1 MARYAFDIET
11 NGLLDDLTKVHSLV
25 LIDVDTGDMQSFGPP
40 DAGEGARELMRAE
53 QLIGHNVI
61 KFDIPAL
68 KKVFPWFNVDP
79 AKVFDTLVVSR
90 LIWSD
95 LGALDDKKTA
105 KGLIPASIRGSHS
118 LKAWGHRLGE
128 LKGDFG
134 ETSDWSEWTPEMQ
147 AYCEQDVRVT
157 RSLFNLITSKNY
169 SQTAIDLEHRV
180 AWIVAEQERHGFLF
194 DERKAMFLL
203 SQLMAEKADVE
214 SKLQSLFDPWF
225 SYDGLVTPKR
235 TVTYKSVEKHSTWEG
250 ADYCK
255 VSLTVFNPG
264 SRQHIA
270 DRLMKIRGWKP
281 TEFTANGQPKV
292 DEEILEELDYPE
304 AKQITYY
311 LMLSK
316 RIGQLADGK
325 NSWLNLVGKDG
336 RMHGSVVT
344 NGAVTGRMTHSYP
357 NVAQVPSVGK
367 PYGAECRELFCVPK
381 GKKLVGVDVS
391 GLELRMLAHYMND
404 DDYTREVVDG
414 DVHTANQKAAGLPT
428 RNNAKTFI
436 YAFLYGAG
444 DAKIGK
450 IVGNDPVWTRRAI
463 DSLAIARAKK
473 GLKPKPDEYYL
484 PNTTVEIGRLL
495 KSEFLNQ
502 LPSLKHLI
510 STIKKQASTPRW
522 TGQVDRNGKK
532 VMAKF
537 LRGLDGRLLHIRS
550 EHAALNTLLQS
561 AGALV
566 CKRWA
571 VEMDD
576 ALIERGWKHRCQV
589 VANIHDEH
597 QYEVDEEIA
606 EEVGKLSV
614 ECIKRAGQFFKINC
628 PLTGEYKV
636 GDNWKECH

>member
-25 LIDVDTGDMQSFGPP
+25 LINVDTGDMQSFGPP

-95 LGALDDKKTA
+95 LGDQDDKKIA

-157 RSLFNLITSKNY
+157 AAFFKLIESKEY

-325 NSWLNLVGKDG
+325 NSWLNLVGEDG

-404 DDYTREVVDG
+404 DDYTREVVEG
-414 DVHTANQKAAGLPT
+414 DVHTTNQKAAGLPT

-436 YAFLYGAG
+436 YGFLYGAG
-444 DAKIGK
+444 DAKIGS
-450 IVGNDPVWTRRAI
+450 IVGGSSKDG
-463 DSLAIARAKK
+463 ARLRKK
-473 GLKPKPDEYYL
+473 
-484 PNTTVEIGRLL
+484 
-495 KSEFLNQ
+495 FLEQ
-502 LPSLKHLI
+502 LPALKKL
-510 STIKKQASTPRW
+510 TEGVRKAAK
-522 TGQVDRNGKK
+522 DRG
-532 VMAKF
+532 F
-537 LRGLDGRLLHIRS
+537 LKGLDGRKLHIRS

-614 ECIKRAGQFFKINC
+614 ECIKRAGRYFDIRCPLDGEFKIGN
-628 PLTGEYKV
+628 
-636 GDNWKECH
+636 NWKETH

>member
-40 DAGEGARELMRAE
+40 DVGEGARELMRAE

-95 LGALDDKKTA
+95 LGDQDDKKIA

-118 LKAWGHRLGE
+118 LKAWGYRLGE
-128 LKGDFG
+128 LKGNFG

-147 AYCEQDVRVT
+147 TYCEQDVRVT
-157 RSLFNLITSKNY
+157 RSFFKLIESKEY

-194 DERKAMFLL
+194 DERKAMILL

-225 SYDGLVTPKR
+225 SYDGIVTPKR
-235 TVTYKSVEKHSTWEG
+235 TINYKSVEKHSTWEG

-325 NSWLNLVGKDG
+325 NSWLNLVGEDG

-404 DDYTREVVDG
+404 DDYTREVVEG
-414 DVHTANQKAAGLPT
+414 DVHTTNQKAAGLPT

-436 YAFLYGAG
+436 YGFLYGAG
-444 DAKIGK
+444 DAKIGS
-450 IVGNDPVWTRRAI
+450 IVGGSSKDG
-463 DSLAIARAKK
+463 ARLRKKFLEQLPALKKLTEGVRKAAKDRGFLK
-473 GLKPKPDEYYL
+473 GLD
-484 PNTTVEIGRLL
+484 
-495 KSEFLNQ
+495 
-502 LPSLKHLI
+502 
-510 STIKKQASTPRW
+510 
-522 TGQVDRNGKK
+522 DRK
-532 VMAKF
+532 
-537 LRGLDGRLLHIRS
+537 LHIRS

-614 ECIKRAGQFFKINC
+614 ECIKRAGRYFDIRCPLDGEFKIGN
-628 PLTGEYKV
+628 
-636 GDNWKECH
+636 NWKETH